1 MVKEKINRRARVDRE
16 RCVERSY
23 FLLRV
28 QELIEGSAKK
38 YAEKNYEWAEIYLM
52 AGIEIAEKAAELG
65 SPLATR
71 LIASMKELLK
81 GVEERIPYRK
91 YEEAVERIVARRELV
106 LWGQILD
113 DYLACMEEV
122 AKRRR

>member
-1 MVKEKINRRARVDRE
+1 VAVDRE

-71 LIASMKELLK
+71 LIASMKDLLK
-81 GVEERIPYRK
+81 GVEERIPYK
-91 YEEAVERIVARRELV
+91 EYEQSVERIVARRELV

-113 DYLACMEEV
+113 DYVRCLEEIALV
-122 AKRRR
+122 RRVK